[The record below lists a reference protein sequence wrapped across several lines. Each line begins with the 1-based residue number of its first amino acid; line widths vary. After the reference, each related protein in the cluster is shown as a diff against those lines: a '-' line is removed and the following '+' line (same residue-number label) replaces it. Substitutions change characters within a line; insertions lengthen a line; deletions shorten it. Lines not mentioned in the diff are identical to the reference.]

1 MPVVDV
7 KIVRNG
13 DRAPW
18 PDIADAAAPTAVVH
32 DGRWQVALLEGGMA
46 SGKPSVA
53 LRLDLEDG
61 RTVISQ
67 TSLEGLIATLAAA
80 RGAFPDVFAGGPF
93 AAP

>member
-1 MPVVDV
+1 
-7 KIVRNG
+7 
-13 DRAPW
+13 
-18 PDIADAAAPTAVVH
+18 
-32 DGRWQVALLEGGMA
+32 MA